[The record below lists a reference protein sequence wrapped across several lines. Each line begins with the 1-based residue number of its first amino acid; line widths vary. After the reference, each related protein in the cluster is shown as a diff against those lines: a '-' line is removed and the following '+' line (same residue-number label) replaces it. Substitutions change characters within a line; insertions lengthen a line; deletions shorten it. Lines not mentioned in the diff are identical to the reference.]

1 MNSQKEK
8 WFVNVYINKRY
19 KERLNFEFS
28 SQKKR
33 QNALERFAHNTES
46 IIDDKKLSLKTDAL
60 TKSFFIKLFINTK
73 SVYVISDKYLDG
85 TEMNIEDAY
94 NYLINE
100 YSTVLLC
107 ADSCAVIKSECEDT
121 SHYFVLKE

>member
-46 IIDDKKLSLKTDAL
+46 IIDDKNCL
-60 TKSFFIKLFINTK
+60 
-73 SVYVISDKYLDG
+73 
-85 TEMNIEDAY
+85 
-94 NYLINE
+94 
-100 YSTVLLC
+100 
-107 ADSCAVIKSECEDT
+107 
-121 SHYFVLKE
+121 